1 MIMNKTTKGIS
12 FAVAMFAIAGMMVAF
27 NNQEAYARPPLAGVG
42 DHVMKINL
50 IGVPNSTDRN
60 CDSGSSKN
68 IFTPIGTDD
77 GGKVKANPKHQ
88 HILWL
93 PNLAD
98 TNAVTDHCTEGVGG
112 ANTPA
117 EVKLEAGDY
126 KFTIRILGP
135 VNEVKNFLKYCSE
148 LISVHT
154 ATESAGEFDC
164 VVDGA
169 TVPDTVVKRGGGS
182 PSYTLPKDL
191 FEDPD
196 NEGNIWSFAVGKK
209 FKIAQIDIWEAPAA

>member
-1 MIMNKTTKGIS
+1 MNKATKGIS
-12 FAVAMFAIAGMMVAF
+12 LAIVMFAIAGLMVAF

-50 IGVPNSTDRN
+50 IGVPNGTDRN
-60 CDSGSSKN
+60 CDSGGSKN
-68 IFTPIGTDD
+68 IYTPIATFVD
-77 GGKVKANPKHQ
+77 GKKVKETIGHQ

-93 PNLAD
+93 PNLPD

-112 ANTPA
+112 ADTPA

-135 VNEVKNFLKYCSE
+135 ANEIKNFLKYCSE
-148 LISVHT
+148 LISVHET
-154 ATESAGEFDC
+154 TEAAMEFDC

-169 TVPDTVVKRGGGS
+169 TVDDTTVNRGGGG

-196 NEGNIWSFAVGKK
+196 TEGQVWSFVTGSK
-209 FKIAQIDIWEAPAA
+209 FKIAQIDIWEALV